1 MENTSCI
8 GVFAD
13 AAQIEN
19 CRNRLS
25 EVKGAMDGMA
35 DALSLAGNGVRLRIL
50 FLLHEEE
57 RLCVCDLS
65 AILGMKIP
73 AVSQHLRKM
82 KDGGILVNEKVAQTI
97 YYCLVPEYKTLFA
110 GLMGLVA
117 TGEILEEAQ

>member
-1 MENTSCI
+1 MDDKLCI
-8 GVFAD
+8 RVFAD

-19 CRNRLS
+19 CRNRLV
-25 EVKGAMDGMA
+25 EVESAMDGLSG
-35 DALSLAGNGVRLRIL
+35 ALSLAGNGVRLRIL

-65 AILGMKIP
+65 DILGMKIP